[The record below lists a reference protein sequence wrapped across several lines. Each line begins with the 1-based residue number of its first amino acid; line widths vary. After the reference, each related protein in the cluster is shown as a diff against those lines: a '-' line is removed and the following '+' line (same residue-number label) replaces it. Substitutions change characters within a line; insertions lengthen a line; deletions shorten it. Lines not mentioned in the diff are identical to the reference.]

1 VGEVREVKCSQECRI
16 PGRAIRERGARRA
29 LDGEILA
36 DPAVRRCSLGY
47 KLRKKR
53 VSRDTQRD
61 DVPIIMEITCAGAI

>member
-1 VGEVREVKCSQECRI
+1 MKCNQKCRI
-16 PGRAIRERGARRA
+16 PGRAIRERGPRRA

-36 DPAVRRCSLGY
+36 APAVRRCSLGY

-53 VSRDTQRD
+53 ALDQTRGD

>member
-1 VGEVREVKCSQECRI
+1 MRGRECKKEYRI

-36 DPAVRRCSLGY
+36 DPAVQRCSLGY

-53 VSRDTQRD
+53 ALGQTRRD
-61 DVPIIMEITCAGAI
+61 DVLIIMEITCAGAI